1 MLTLLPGL
9 VASPDAAISLKMKK
23 SSLEG
28 KIQRLWIQDIALL
41 LTSRQ
46 ADSQEIN
53 LSASRNR
60 AGGLV
65 YGEPA

>member
-1 MLTLLPGL
+1 MHFTPAGL
-9 VASPDAAISLKMKK
+9 AASPDAAISLKLKK

-41 LTSRQ
+41 LTFRQ

-53 LSASRNR
+53 LSARQNR